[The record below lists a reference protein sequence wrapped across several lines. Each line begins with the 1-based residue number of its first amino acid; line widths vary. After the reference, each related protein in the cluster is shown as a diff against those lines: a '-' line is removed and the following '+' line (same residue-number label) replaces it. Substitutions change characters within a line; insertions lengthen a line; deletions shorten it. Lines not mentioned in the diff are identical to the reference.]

1 MRKRPIG
8 SLRALVVLRWPVGG
22 IRTYVLYN
30 YPSLRHLGW
39 TFTFVGPDDVT
50 FRAFAKDLRGWD
62 TAEFVAAPVRGRR
75 CQLAATVREQLRTG
89 RFNLM
94 HSQGL
99 TAAAQ
104 AVWANRG
111 LGVPHL
117 ATAHD
122 VFRPLQV
129 AGARGWAKTWLL
141 GRLLRRL
148 DTLIACGD
156 DVRANLLAY
165 LPRIESA
172 GCRLVTIRNGID
184 INRFAASSHDEM
196 SRGCKS
202 PEDLRH
208 RLGLS
213 HDVRLLGFLG
223 RFVEQKGFLPLL
235 EAVQRLKASGTVAPF
250 CLVAVGSGDFEREYR
265 AEVQRRRLADVVR
278 FLDFVADVGPLLR
291 QFDLLVIPSLW
302 EACPL
307 LPMEAMAA
315 GVPVLGSDC
324 IGLREVLRDTPSRM
338 AAAGDAKAWSIALKR
353 AIAAPWIDAARA
365 FSEEAQRRF
374 DVSPAAEQLAR
385 VFEEISAVAVAA

>member
-1 MRKRPIG
+1 M
-8 SLRALVVLRWPVGG
+8 RWPVGG

-30 YPSLRHLGW
+30 YPALRDLGW
-39 TFTFVGPDDVT
+39 SFTFVGPDDST
-50 FRAFAKDLRGWD
+50 FRAFAQDLRGWD
-62 TAEFVAAPVRGRR
+62 GVEVVTAPLSGKR
-75 CQLAATVREQLRTG
+75 CRLAATVRDQLRTG
-89 RFNLM
+89 RFDLM

-111 LGVPHL
+111 LGMPHV

-129 AGARGWAKTWLL
+129 AGARGWAKLWLL

-156 DVRANLLAY
+156 DVRANLLEY

-184 INRFAASSHDEM
+184 MHRFAASSDEVLA
-196 SRGCKS
+196 SG
-202 PEDLRH
+202 DLRR

-213 HDVRLLGFLG
+213 NDVRLLGFLG
-223 RFVEQKGFLPLL
+223 RFMEQKGFLPLL
-235 EAVQRLKASGTVAPF
+235 DALQRLKAGGTVAPF

-265 AEVQRRRLADVVR
+265 AEVQRRRLADVVT

-291 QFDLLVIPSLW
+291 QLDLLVMPSLW

-338 AAAGDAKAWSIALKR
+338 ARAGDADAWSIALES
-353 AIAAPWIDAARA
+353 AIASPWTAAARA
-365 FSEEAQRRF
+365 FAKEARRRF
-374 DVSPAAEQLAR
+374 EVTQAAEQLAR
-385 VFEEISAVAVAA
+385 VFEERSAVAVAV